1 MSEQDPVASF
11 NPDQLRAEAAIR
23 KAAKAGNAEAQFRLG
38 VMYGNGDGVALDHQQ
53 AQAWFEKAI
62 AQGHRNAM
70 ITLAWMYANGTGVET
85 DESRA
90 RDLYLEA
97 ARRGSAKA
105 QYLVATMY
113 RFAQYGLAK
122 DMQAA
127 VGWYVKA
134 ADQGMPTA
142 QLALGKLLMEGKGVV
157 RDDAAALQWL
167 SLAHVNGSK
176 RAEDYVKHL
185 LKRMDPETVRAVRER
200 MTSGRTEGAGEH

>member
-1 MSEQDPVASF
+1 MSEQNQVASF
-11 NPDQLRAEAAIR
+11 SPDQLRAEAAVR
-23 KAAKAGNAEAQFRLG
+23 KAAKAGNPEAQFRLG
-38 VMYGNGDGVALDHQQ
+38 VMYGNGDGVGLDYEQ
-53 AQAWFEKAI
+53 ARAWFEKAI
-62 AQGHRNAM
+62 AQGHENAT
-70 ITLAWMYANGTGVET
+70 ITLAWMYANGTGVEV
-85 DESRA
+85 DEQRA
-90 RDLYLEA
+90 CDLYLEA

-105 QYLVATMY
+105 QYVVATMY

-122 DMQAA
+122 DMAAA
-127 VGWYVKA
+127 VHWYLKA

-142 QLALGKLLMEGKGVV
+142 QLALGKLLMEGKGVTQ
-157 RDDAAALQWL
+157 DDAAALQWL